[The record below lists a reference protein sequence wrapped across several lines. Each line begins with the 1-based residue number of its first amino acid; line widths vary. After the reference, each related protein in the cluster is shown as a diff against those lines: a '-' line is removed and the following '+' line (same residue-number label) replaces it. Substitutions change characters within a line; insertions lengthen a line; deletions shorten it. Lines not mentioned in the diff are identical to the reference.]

1 MRSLREETDETRA
14 ERERESAVEKEPLP
28 DLKIR
33 PLVTVSFFNVISN
46 PLEAVIPYDA
56 VANGW
61 MDGWMDEL
69 QLGLSQVSLGFLS
82 ISSVFCFLAIFC
94 ILVR

>member
-1 MRSLREETDETRA
+1 
-14 ERERESAVEKEPLP
+14 VEKEPLP

-61 MDGWMDEL
+61 MDGWMNE
-69 QLGLSQVSLGFLS
+69 
-82 ISSVFCFLAIFC
+82 
-94 ILVR
+94 

>member
-14 ERERESAVEKEPLP
+14 RERESARAVEKEPLP

-33 PLVTVSFFNVISN
+33 PLVTVSVFNVISN

-61 MDGWMDEL
+61 MDG
-69 QLGLSQVSLGFLS
+69 
-82 ISSVFCFLAIFC
+82 
-94 ILVR
+94 

>member
-1 MRSLREETDETRA
+1 
-14 ERERESAVEKEPLP
+14 VEKEPLP

-61 MDGWMDEL
+61 MDEL

>member
-1 MRSLREETDETRA
+1 M
-14 ERERESAVEKEPLP
+14 EKEPLP

-61 MDGWMDEL
+61 MDEL

>member
-1 MRSLREETDETRA
+1 
-14 ERERESAVEKEPLP
+14 VEKEPLP

-61 MDGWMDEL
+61 MDGWMNSNWVCLRCHLDFYL
-69 QLGLSQVSLGFLS
+69 YQVFFVFWQFFA
-82 ISSVFCFLAIFC
+82 SS
-94 ILVR
+94 